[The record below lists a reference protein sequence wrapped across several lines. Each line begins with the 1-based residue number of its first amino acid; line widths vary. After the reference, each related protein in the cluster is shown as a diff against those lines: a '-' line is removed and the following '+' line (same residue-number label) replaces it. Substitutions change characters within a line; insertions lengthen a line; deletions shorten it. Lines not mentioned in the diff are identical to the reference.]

1 MKHQIPNLV
10 KNGFYKEAL
19 YLYAQ
24 HHSASLPP
32 QNFTFPPL
40 LKVCAKL
47 QSPIQG
53 RILHTHLIKTGFSVD
68 VYSATALG
76 DMYMKLNLLG
86 DALKAFDEMPQRNLA
101 SLNAVIS
108 GYSQNGY
115 SREGMRVFKE
125 TLLGLFRPNAVT
137 VASVLSGCD
146 SVEDGTQMHCLAIK
160 LGVDMDIYVATA
172 LLTMYSNCKEIGL
185 ATRLFGDMRNKNV
198 VSYNA
203 FVTGLLHN
211 GVPREALDVFREMR
225 ECLSE
230 EPNSVS
236 LTSVISACVSLLNLQ
251 LGRQIH
257 GLIVKLEME
266 FDTMVGTALIDMYS
280 KCGRV
285 RWAYDVFKELNGRR
299 NFITWN
305 SMIAGMMLNNQTEKA
320 IELFEQLEYEGLEPD
335 SATWNSIISGFAQL
349 GKGFEA
355 FTYFKKMQLAGEVPS
370 SKCVTSL
377 LSACADMA
385 ALKCGKEIHGHFI
398 RTDIGDDDFLCT
410 ALIFMYMKCGFPS
423 AARRVF
429 DQIKI
434 KPDDPA
440 FWNAMVSGYGRNGEF
455 ESAVEIFDLMQEEK
469 VKPNSATFV
478 SILSACSHTG
488 QVEKGLQVFRM
499 MSDDYGINPN
509 PEHVG
514 CLIDLLGRSGRLDE
528 AEELIQ
534 ELSEPS
540 ASIFYSLLGACW
552 SHMNSKLGEE
562 TVMKLSELE
571 PENPTPFVVLSNIYA
586 VLQRWENVERT
597 RQMVNDRALRKLP
610 GISIGVT

>member
-32 QNFTFPPL
+32 HNFTFPPL

-115 SREGMRVFKE
+115 SRE
-125 TLLGLFRPNAVT
+125 
-137 VASVLSGCD
+137 D
-146 SVEDGTQMHCLAIK
+146 
-160 LGVDMDIYVATA
+160 
-172 LLTMYSNCKEIGL
+172 
-185 ATRLFGDMRNKNV
+185 
-198 VSYNA
+198 
-203 FVTGLLHN
+203 
-211 GVPREALDVFREMR
+211 
-225 ECLSE
+225 
-230 EPNSVS
+230 
-236 LTSVISACVSLLNLQ
+236 
-251 LGRQIH
+251 
-257 GLIVKLEME
+257 
-266 FDTMVGTALIDMYS
+266 
-280 KCGRV
+280 
-285 RWAYDVFKELNGRR
+285 
-299 NFITWN
+299 
-305 SMIAGMMLNNQTEKA
+305 
-320 IELFEQLEYEGLEPD
+320 
-335 SATWNSIISGFAQL
+335 
-349 GKGFEA
+349 
-355 FTYFKKMQLAGEVPS
+355 FKKMQLAGEVPS

-499 MSDDYGINPN
+499 MSDDYGIKPKS
-509 PEHVG
+509 
-514 CLIDLLGRSGRLDE
+514 R
-528 AEELIQ
+528 
-534 ELSEPS
+534 
-540 ASIFYSLLGACW
+540 ACW
-552 SHMNSKLGEE
+552 
-562 TVMKLSELE
+562 
-571 PENPTPFVVLSNIYA
+571 LSN
-586 VLQRWENVERT
+586 
-597 RQMVNDRALRKLP
+597 
-610 GISIGVT
+610 